1 MFLLAI
7 LLEKRYGII
16 LALLC
21 FHAVNVYLCF
31 FVPFLI
37 ELAIF
42 VTGHHYGCLQLNSY
56 KGDQKRMLGMILL
69 KSFKW
74 NAPIQKS
81 GQWKKWNNL
90 KTVASKDIALHRKSL
105 AGAGIVI
112 I

>member
-1 MFLLAI
+1 
-7 LLEKRYGII
+7 
-16 LALLC
+16 
-21 FHAVNVYLCF
+21 
-31 FVPFLI
+31 
-37 ELAIF
+37 
-42 VTGHHYGCLQLNSY
+42 
-56 KGDQKRMLGMILL
+56 MLGKILL